1 MPAPAAQPEGQNA
14 ATAAL
19 LENLKA
25 RVEGGSD
32 PCLAVLETIAQWP
45 LGEETIG
52 GTRIVYLIA
61 GEAFDWRLLADRL
74 IRSASVSVETVARL
88 DTWLESPDPYGGLE
102 EAEFT
107 RILGV
112 EKSRAFLNY
121 FYGVIVERALLSAVQ
136 EEITK
141 GRVANGREPTDR
153 AREEAYARLYGEE
166 HDELWQEFRTTHT
179 PEPPAQA
186 RSTKSDR
193 SISGDDVFTYWLF
206 RRRVDNSDPARIAS
220 DTRKGL
226 VYLERMRQAQVRR
239 QELLA
244 QKPADRKSRSKII
257 ER

>member
-1 MPAPAAQPEGQNA
+1 MPASAAQPQGENA
-14 ATAAL
+14 AANVL
-19 LENLKA
+19 LERLNA
-25 RVEGGSD
+25 RVQAGPD
-32 PCLAVLETIAQWP
+32 PCRAVLETIAEWP
-45 LGEETIG
+45 LGEESIG
-52 GTRIVYLIA
+52 DTRTVYLIA

-74 IRSASVSVETVARL
+74 IRNVSISPEICARL
-88 DTWLESPDPYGGLE
+88 DSWLESPDPYGGLE

-121 FYGVIVERALLSAVQ
+121 FYGVTVERALLSAVQ

-153 AREEAYARLYGEE
+153 SREEAYERLYGDE
-166 HDELWQEFRTTHT
+166 HDALWQEFRLTHT
-179 PEPPAQA
+179 PEPPTQA

-193 SISGDDVFTYWLF
+193 SVSGDDVFTYWLF

-226 VYLERMRQAQVRR
+226 LYLERMRQAHLRR
-239 QELLA
+239 LEMLA
-244 QKPADRKSRSKII
+244 QKRADKKSRAKII